1 MHSLGYRP
9 TVRDGKLVALQLP
22 YSGEKLAMLV
32 LLPDVGA
39 LGQVEKGLD
48 DAQLERVV
56 AGMKSNQTEVA
67 LPKFKI
73 ESSFQ
78 LKAVLQDL
86 GLATAFAPEA
96 DFSGISAE
104 PGFAL
109 SEVLHKTFVDVNEKG
124 TEAAAVT
131 VPMAAG
137 SAPPQKNV
145 EFKAD
150 RPFLFVIRDLP
161 TKTTLFM
168 GRVVDPR
175 G

>member
-1 MHSLGYRP
+1 M
-9 TVRDGKLVALQLP
+9 
-22 YSGEKLAMLV
+22 
-32 LLPDVGA
+32 
-39 LGQVEKGLD
+39 
-48 DAQLERVV
+48 
-56 AGMKSNQTEVA
+56 TEVL

-78 LKAVLQDL
+78 LKSPLQTL
-86 GLATAFAPEA
+86 GLASAFSPGA
-96 DFSGISAE
+96 DFSGLSTE

-109 SEVLHKTFVDVNEKG
+109 SEVLHKTYVDVNEKG

-131 VPMAAG
+131 MPMAAG
-137 SAPPQKNV
+137 SAPPKKNV

-161 TKTTLFM
+161 TRTTLFM
-168 GRVVDPR
+168 GRVLDPR